1 MFLNP
6 EIDSFS
12 FRFQVPG
19 SSCTKRIILSTV
31 ARCYDPVGLVAPFIL
46 YSKRSIK
53 ELWKFKIGWDDMVPN
68 EIHQMWSK
76 LKDEWSAF
84 EKIQFS
90 RYMGT
95 VRTSPV
101 MLVAFA
107 DASMDVYGA
116 VVYVRTVTENEEITV
131 NLLCV
136 ESKVSPFRV
145 VTIPRLKLVADL
157 LSSRDL
163 GKDVDSIKCIVSTED
178 PETHPLYDMVMRS
191 SSYITILRVTVWV
204 LRFVKILTVKNFI
217 TSSDM
222 NRAELVLVRIV
233 QGKYFKPDIKLLNLG
248 KEISNRLRK
257 LNPFLQN
264 EIIMMGGKF
273 PADAH
278 EKAVW
283 LEKLGLKEFT
293 ETVSKYARIRSI
305 HFKGEAFE
313 IKPSGKIFLRKG
325 AFLMKSIFQQLKLL
339 QPRDNRKSS
348 TDSTDTAPGT
358 SCSDIIDS
366 FGPPLKRFHSDTSAT
381 MTAPEID
388 TEYLSET
395 LTASETELI
404 QMSITE
410 KETDRPT
417 ISQKKKAV
425 TDLSTSDFSTPR
437 KARRNF
443 RSMKKTVLCQ
453 KTKIKTLQQSVRRL
467 RSKVTN
473 LNSLINH
480 LKSKSL
486 VHEDCETSLRASIS
500 ESTSELFKRM
510 LKGSRTQKL
519 YMYTLL
525 FLVDEEWISINAVK
539 IEDDGALKSPTSEP
553 VSVAEPSSLTSSNSG
568 RI

>member
-1 MFLNP
+1 MVLYCWVCKQSNCSNQNL
-6 EIDSFS
+6 SFH
-12 FRFQVPG
+12 R
-19 SSCTKRIILSTV
+19 
-31 ARCYDPVGLVAPFIL
+31 
-46 YSKRSIK
+46 
-53 ELWKFKIGWDDMVPN
+53 
-68 EIHQMWSK
+68 
-76 LKDEWSAF
+76 
-84 EKIQFS
+84 
-90 RYMGT
+90 
-95 VRTSPV
+95 
-101 MLVAFA
+101 
-107 DASMDVYGA
+107 
-116 VVYVRTVTENEEITV
+116 
-131 NLLCV
+131 
-136 ESKVSPFRV
+136 
-145 VTIPRLKLVADL
+145 
-157 LSSRDL
+157 
-163 GKDVDSIKCIVSTED
+163 
-178 PETHPLYDMVMRS
+178 
-191 SSYITILRVTVWV
+191 
-204 LRFVKILTVKNFI
+204 
-217 TSSDM
+217 
-222 NRAELVLVRIV
+222 
-233 QGKYFKPDIKLLNLG
+233 
-248 KEISNRLRK
+248 
-257 LNPFLQN
+257 
-264 EIIMMGGKF
+264 F

-325 AFLMKSIFQQLKLL
+325 AFFNEEYIPTTETASTSRL
-339 QPRDNRKSS
+339 DNRKSS

-417 ISQKKKAV
+417 ISQKKKSV

-453 KTKIKTLQQSVRRL
+453 ITKIKTLQQSVRRL

-486 VHEDCETSLRASIS
+486 VHEDCETSLR
-500 ESTSELFKRM
+500 
-510 LKGSRTQKL
+510 
-519 YMYTLL
+519 
-525 FLVDEEWISINAVK
+525 
-539 IEDDGALKSPTSEP
+539 
-553 VSVAEPSSLTSSNSG
+553 VSLC
-568 RI
+568 